1 MKLYFATGNPHKFAE
16 VRQVLE
22 EFDIEL
28 EQVDIKGEEIQANSV
43 LMVVESV
50 ASRIAKEFSKPFIVE
65 DTSLQVEVL
74 NTFPGPYSSYVYKTI
89 GSRGLLKLL
98 EGMDYRNAEFQ
109 SAMSYGERGKV
120 LKNVV
125 GIAEGTISKKVRGA
139 EGFGFDPIFIPQGSR
154 KTFGEMTMDEK
165 NRLSHRAKAARI
177 VGEWLSSKKVPFSS
191 LM

>member
-16 VRQVLE
+16 VQQIMK

-43 LMVVESV
+43 LVVVEN
-50 ASRIAKEFSKPFIVE
+50 AARRIAKEFSKPFIVE
-65 DTSLQVEVL
+65 DTSLQVEFL

-89 GSRGLLKLL
+89 GPEGILKLL
-98 EGMDYRNAEFQ
+98 EGIGDRYAEFH
-109 SAMSYGERGKV
+109 SAMSYGARGRV

-125 GIAEGTISKKVRGA
+125 GIAEGTISKKIRGA
-139 EGFGFDPIFIPQGSR
+139 EGFGFDPIFILQGNR
-154 KTFGEMTMDEK
+154 KTFGEMSMGEK

-177 VGEWLSSKKVPFSS
+177 IGEWLSSNNSVSRNR
-191 LM
+191 